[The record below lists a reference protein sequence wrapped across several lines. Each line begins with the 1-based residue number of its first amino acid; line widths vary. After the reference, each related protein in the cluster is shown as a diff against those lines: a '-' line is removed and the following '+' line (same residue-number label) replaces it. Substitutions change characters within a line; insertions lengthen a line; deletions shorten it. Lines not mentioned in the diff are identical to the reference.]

1 MLQDVEHLID
11 TCGIGTPFGPAVA
24 FFCSVSFHTG
34 CRQGSLTIGHK
45 RGMAEQLKE
54 ELMPDDAIQQPT
66 MTLDQLSFR

>member
-1 MLQDVEHLID
+1 M
-11 TCGIGTPFGPAVA
+11 A

-54 ELMPDDAIQQPT
+54 KLLPDDAIEQPT